1 MRFKRFCSLSIAAA
15 IGMSILAGT
24 AAAKE
29 TTAGLTFD
37 FNQNDGGF
45 TPIFSDYPNEQGVEE
60 FYELRSGHEEV
71 PIAEAGK
78 GLFLSGNNHSDDLFM
93 GYYKDLSGLVPE
105 TEYQFTVRFQLATN
119 VENDMIGI
127 GGAPG
132 ESVFVKCGVASKEP
146 ENSLDSLNHFRLN
159 IDKGSQSTGG
169 ADMIVVGNL
178 AKKEINRPGEYEF
191 NEIETKVIA
200 RTDEAGTAYLVIGTD
215 SGFEGVTSFYLDDI
229 SVSWADT
236 ATVSITRGDAVKM
249 LFDHAHRWNE
259 AVGTPTFTD
268 VAWDAP
274 YAEAVAWAEQNG
286 YLGGYGNGFFGP
298 EDMMSVE
305 QAMVMIYR
313 LFGSPKVTDAG
324 VLDSYKDASQISPW
338 ARDAVAF
345 SITNKLLVPDGKIL
359 PQSPISVKALRYAI
373 GQIGMA
379 D

>member
-1 MRFKRFCSLSIAAA
+1 MRFKRFCSLGVAAA

-60 FYELRSGHEEV
+60 FYELRSGHKEV

-105 TEYQFTVRFQLATN
+105 TEYHFTVRFQLATN

-146 ENSLDSLNHFRLN
+146 ENSLDSLNHFCLN
-159 IDKGSQSTGG
+159 IDKGSQSTSGS
-169 ADMIVVGNL
+169 DMIVVGNL
-178 AKKEINRPGEYEF
+178 AKEEINRPGEYEF

-215 SGFEGVTSFYLDDI
+215 SGFEGVTSYYLDDI

-249 LFDHAHRWNE
+249 LFDHAHRWDE
-259 AVGTPTFTD
+259 AVGPPTFTD

-286 YLGGYGNGFFGP
+286 YLGDYGNGFFGP

>member
-1 MRFKRFCSLSIAAA
+1 MRFKRFCSLGVAAA

-45 TPIFSDYPNEQGVEE
+45 TPIFFDYPNEQGVEE

-146 ENSLDSLNHFRLN
+146 ENSLDSLNHFCLN
-159 IDKGSQSTGG
+159 IDKGSQSTSGS
-169 ADMIVVGNL
+169 DMIVVGNL
-178 AKKEINRPGEYEF
+178 AKEEINRPGEYEF

-229 SVSWADT
+229 SVSWANT
-236 ATVSITRGDAVKM
+236 ATVSITRGDAAKM
-249 LFDHAHRWNE
+249 LFDHAHRWDE
-259 AVGTPTFTD
+259 AVGPPTFTD

-324 VLDSYKDASQISPW
+324 ALDSYKDASQISPW

>member
-29 TTAGLTFD
+29 TTTGVGFD

-71 PIAEAGK
+71 PIADAGK

-93 GYYKDLSGLVPE
+93 GYYKELSGLVPE

-119 VENDMIGI
+119 VEGDMVGI
-127 GGAPG
+127 GGGPG
-132 ESVFVKCGVASKEP
+132 GSVFVKCGVASKEP
-146 ENSLDSLNHFRLN
+146 ENSLDALNHFRLN
-159 IDKGSQSTGG
+159 IDKGSQSQSG
-169 ADMIVVGNL
+169 ADMTVVGTL
-178 AKKEINRPGEYEF
+178 AKEENNRPGEYEF

-215 SGFEGVTSFYLDDI
+215 SGFEGVTSYYLDDI

-236 ATVSITRGDAVKM
+236 SEVSVTRGDAAKM
-249 LFDHAHRWNE
+249 LFDHAHRWDE
-259 AVGTPTFTD
+259 IVGTPTFTD
-268 VAWDAP
+268 VDWDAP
-274 YAEAVAWAEQNG
+274 YAQAVAWAEQNG

-298 EDMMSVE
+298 EDAMTVE

-313 LFGSPKVTDAG
+313 LFGSPKVTDADI
-324 VLDSYKDASQISPW
+324 LDRYQDGGQVSPW

-345 SITNKLLVPDGKIL
+345 AITNKLLEPGDAIQ
-359 PQSPISVKALRYAI
+359 PQSPITMKALRYAI

>member
-1 MRFKRFCSLSIAAA
+1 MRFKRFCSFGVATA
-15 IGMSILAGT
+15 IGMSILAGA
-24 AAAKE
+24 AAAKDP
-29 TTAGLTFD
+29 TAGLSFD

-93 GYYKDLSGLVPE
+93 GYYKELSGLTPE

-119 VENDMIGI
+119 VESDMVGI

-132 ESVFVKCGVASKEP
+132 ESVFVKCGVASEEP
-146 ENSLDSLNHFRLN
+146 ENSLDALNHFRLN
-159 IDKGSQSTGG
+159 IDKGTQSQSG
-169 ADMIVVGNL
+169 ADMIVVGDL
-178 AKKEINRPGEYEF
+178 AKEEINRPGEYEF
-191 NEIETKVIA
+191 NKIETKVIA
-200 RTDEAGTAYLVIGTD
+200 RTDEAGTVYLVIGTD
-215 SGFEGVTSFYLDDI
+215 SGFEGVTAYYLDDI

-236 ATVSITRGDAVKM
+236 ATVSVTRGDAAKM
-249 LFDHAHRWNE
+249 LFDHAHRWDE

-286 YLGGYGNGFFGP
+286 YLCGYGDGSFGP

-313 LFGSPKVTDAG
+313 LFGSPKVTDTG
-324 VLDSYKDASQISPW
+324 VLEQYKDASQISPW
-338 ARDAVAF
+338 AQDAVAF
-345 SITNKLLVPDGKIL
+345 AITNKLLEPGDAIQ
-359 PQSPISVKALRYAI
+359 PQSPITIKALRYAI

>member
-146 ENSLDSLNHFRLN
+146 ENSLDSLNHFCLN
-159 IDKGSQSTGG
+159 IDKGSQSTSGS
-169 ADMIVVGNL
+169 DMIVVGNL
-178 AKKEINRPGEYEF
+178 AKEEINRPGEYEF

-249 LFDHAHRWNE
+249 LFDHAHRWDE
-259 AVGTPTFTD
+259 AVGPPTFTD

-305 QAMVMIYR
+305 QAMVMIHR

>member
-1 MRFKRFCSLSIAAA
+1 MRFKRFCSLGVAAA

-78 GLFLSGNNHSDDLFM
+78 GLFLSGNNHSDDLFI

-146 ENSLDSLNHFRLN
+146 ENSLDSLNHFCLN
-159 IDKGSQSTGG
+159 IDKGSQSTSGS
-169 ADMIVVGNL
+169 DMIVVGNL
-178 AKKEINRPGEYEF
+178 AKEEINRPGEYEF

-215 SGFEGVTSFYLDDI
+215 SGFEGVTSYYLDDI
-229 SVSWADT
+229 SVSWTDT

-249 LFDHAHRWNE
+249 LFDHAHRWDE
-259 AVGTPTFTD
+259 AVGPPTFTD

>member
-1 MRFKRFCSLSIAAA
+1 MRFKRFCSLGVAAA

-146 ENSLDSLNHFRLN
+146 ENSLDSLNHFCLN
-159 IDKGSQSTGG
+159 IDKGSQSTSGS
-169 ADMIVVGNL
+169 DMIVVGNL
-178 AKKEINRPGEYEF
+178 AKEEINRPGEYEF

-215 SGFEGVTSFYLDDI
+215 SGFEGVTSYYLDDI

-249 LFDHAHRWNE
+249 LFDHAHRWDE
-259 AVGTPTFTD
+259 AVGPPTFTD

-298 EDMMSVE
+298 EDMMSIE

>member
-1 MRFKRFCSLSIAAA
+1 MRFKRFCSLGVAAA

-24 AAAKE
+24 AAAKDP
-29 TTAGLTFD
+29 TTGLAFD

-146 ENSLDSLNHFRLN
+146 ENSLDSLNHFCLN
-159 IDKGSQSTGG
+159 IDKGSQSTSGS
-169 ADMIVVGNL
+169 DMIVVGNL
-178 AKKEINRPGEYEF
+178 AKEEINRPGEYEF

-249 LFDHAHRWNE
+249 LFDHAHRWDE
-259 AVGTPTFTD
+259 AVGPPTFTD

>member
-1 MRFKRFCSLSIAAA
+1 MRFKRFCSLGVAAA

-146 ENSLDSLNHFRLN
+146 ENSLDSLNHFCLN
-159 IDKGSQSTGG
+159 IDKGSQSTSGS
-169 ADMIVVGNL
+169 DMIVVGNL
-178 AKKEINRPGEYEF
+178 AKEEINRPGEYEF

-215 SGFEGVTSFYLDDI
+215 SGFEGVTSYYLDDI

-249 LFDHAHRWNE
+249 LFDHAHRWDE
-259 AVGTPTFTD
+259 AVGPPTFTD

-286 YLGGYGNGFFGP
+286 YLGDYGNGFFGP

>member
-1 MRFKRFCSLSIAAA
+1 MRFKRFCSLGVAAA

-146 ENSLDSLNHFRLN
+146 ENSLDSLNHFCLN
-159 IDKGSQSTGG
+159 IDKGSQSTSGS
-169 ADMIVVGNL
+169 DMIVVGNL
-178 AKKEINRPGEYEF
+178 AKEEINRPGEYEF

-249 LFDHAHRWNE
+249 LFDHAHRWDE
-259 AVGTPTFTD
+259 AVGPPTFTD

-298 EDMMSVE
+298 EDMMNIE

>member
-1 MRFKRFCSLSIAAA
+1 MRFKRFCSLGVAAA

-146 ENSLDSLNHFRLN
+146 ENSLDSLNHFCLN
-159 IDKGSQSTGG
+159 IDKGSQSTSGS
-169 ADMIVVGNL
+169 DMIVVGNL
-178 AKKEINRPGEYEF
+178 AKEEINRPGEYEF

-215 SGFEGVTSFYLDDI
+215 SGFEGVTSYYLDDI

-249 LFDHAHRWNE
+249 LFDHAHRWDE
-259 AVGTPTFTD
+259 AVGPPTFTD

-313 LFGSPKVTDAG
+313 LFGSPKVTGAG

>member
-1 MRFKRFCSLSIAAA
+1 MRFKRFCSLGVAAA

-146 ENSLDSLNHFRLN
+146 ENSLDSLNHFCLN
-159 IDKGSQSTGG
+159 IDKGSQSTSGS
-169 ADMIVVGNL
+169 DMIVVGNL
-178 AKKEINRPGEYEF
+178 AKEEINRPGEYEF

-200 RTDEAGTAYLVIGTD
+200 RTDDAGTAYLVIGTD
-215 SGFEGVTSFYLDDI
+215 SGFEGVTSYYLDDI

-249 LFDHAHRWNE
+249 LLDHAHQWDE
-259 AVGTPTFTD
+259 AVGPPTFTD
-268 VAWDAP
+268 VAWEAP

>member
-1 MRFKRFCSLSIAAA
+1 MRFKRFCSLGVAAA

-24 AAAKE
+24 AAAKDP
-29 TTAGLTFD
+29 TTGLAFD

-60 FYELRSGHEEV
+60 FYELHSGHEEV

-93 GYYKDLSGLVPE
+93 GYYKELSGLAPE
-105 TEYQFTVRFQLATN
+105 TEYQFTVQFKLATN
-119 VENDMIGI
+119 MENDMIGI

-132 ESVFVKCGVASKEP
+132 ESVFVKCGVASEKP

-159 IDKGSQSTGG
+159 IDKGSQSTSGS
-169 ADMIVVGNL
+169 DMIVVGNL
-178 AKKEINRPGEYEF
+178 AKEEVNRPGEYEF
-191 NEIETKVIA
+191 NEIATKVIA
-200 RTDEAGTAYLVIGTD
+200 QTDEAGTAYLVIGTD
-215 SGFEGVTSFYLDDI
+215 SGFEGVTSCYLDDI

-236 ATVSITRGDAVKM
+236 SEVSVTRGDAAKM
-249 LFDHAHRWNE
+249 LFDHAHRWDE
-259 AVGTPTFTD
+259 AVGPPTFTD

-324 VLDSYKDASQISPW
+324 ALDSYKDASQISPW

>member
-1 MRFKRFCSLSIAAA
+1 MRFKRFCSLGVAAA

-119 VENDMIGI
+119 VGNDMIGI

-146 ENSLDSLNHFRLN
+146 ENSLDSLNHFCLN
-159 IDKGSQSTGG
+159 IDKGSQSTSGS
-169 ADMIVVGNL
+169 DMIVVGNL
-178 AKKEINRPGEYEF
+178 AKEEINRPGEYEF

-215 SGFEGVTSFYLDDI
+215 SGFEGVTSYYLDDI

-249 LFDHAHRWNE
+249 LFDHAHRWDE
-259 AVGTPTFTD
+259 AVGPPTFTD

-313 LFGSPKVTDAG
+313 LFGSPKVTGAG

>member
-1 MRFKRFCSLSIAAA
+1 MRFKRFCSLGVAAA

-146 ENSLDSLNHFRLN
+146 ENSLDSLNHFCLN
-159 IDKGSQSTGG
+159 IDKGSQSTSGS
-169 ADMIVVGNL
+169 DMIVVGNL
-178 AKKEINRPGEYEF
+178 AKEEINRPGEYEF

-200 RTDEAGTAYLVIGTD
+200 RTDEVGTAYLVIGTD
-215 SGFEGVTSFYLDDI
+215 SGFEGVTSYYLDDI

-249 LFDHAHRWNE
+249 LFDHAHRWDE
-259 AVGTPTFTD
+259 AVGPPTFTD

-313 LFGSPKVTDAG
+313 LLGSPKVTDAG

-379 D
+379 H

>member
-146 ENSLDSLNHFRLN
+146 ENSLDSLNHFCLN
-159 IDKGSQSTGG
+159 IDKGSQSTSGS
-169 ADMIVVGNL
+169 DMIVVGNL
-178 AKKEINRPGEYEF
+178 AKEEINRPGEYEF

-215 SGFEGVTSFYLDDI
+215 SGFEGVTSYYLDDI

-249 LFDHAHRWNE
+249 LFDHAHRWDE
-259 AVGTPTFTD
+259 AVGPPTFTD

>member
-1 MRFKRFCSLSIAAA
+1 MRFKRFCSLGVAAA

-93 GYYKDLSGLVPE
+93 GYYKDLIGLVPE

-146 ENSLDSLNHFRLN
+146 ENSLDSLNHFCLN
-159 IDKGSQSTGG
+159 IDKGSQSTSGS
-169 ADMIVVGNL
+169 DMIVVGNL
-178 AKKEINRPGEYEF
+178 AKEEINRPGEYEF

-215 SGFEGVTSFYLDDI
+215 SGFEGVTSYYLDDI

-249 LFDHAHRWNE
+249 LFDHANRWDE
-259 AVGTPTFTD
+259 AVGPPTFTD

>member
-1 MRFKRFCSLSIAAA
+1 MRFKRFCSLGVAAA

-93 GYYKDLSGLVPE
+93 GYYKELSGLVPE
-105 TEYQFTVRFQLATN
+105 TEYQFNVRFQLATN

-146 ENSLDSLNHFRLN
+146 ENSLDSLNHFCLN
-159 IDKGSQSTGG
+159 IDKGSQSTSGS
-169 ADMIVVGNL
+169 DMIVVGNL
-178 AKKEINRPGEYEF
+178 AKEEINRPGEYEF

-249 LFDHAHRWNE
+249 LFDHAHRWDE
-259 AVGTPTFTD
+259 AVGPPTFTD

-379 D
+379 H

>member
-15 IGMSILAGT
+15 TGMSILAGT

-146 ENSLDSLNHFRLN
+146 ENSLDSLNHFCLN
-159 IDKGSQSTGG
+159 IDKGSQSTSGS
-169 ADMIVVGNL
+169 DMIVVGNL
-178 AKKEINRPGEYEF
+178 AKEEINRPGEYEF

-215 SGFEGVTSFYLDDI
+215 SGFEGVTSYYLDDI

-236 ATVSITRGDAVKM
+236 SEVSVARGDAAKM

-298 EDMMSVE
+298 EDAMTVE

>member
-29 TTAGLTFD
+29 TTAGVGFD

-45 TPIFSDYPNEQGVEE
+45 IPIFSDYPNEHGVEE
-60 FYELRSGHEEV
+60 FYELHSGHEEV

-146 ENSLDSLNHFRLN
+146 ENSLDSLNHFCLN
-159 IDKGSQSTGG
+159 IDKGSQSTSGS
-169 ADMIVVGNL
+169 DMIVVGNL
-178 AKKEINRPGEYEF
+178 AKEEINRPGEYEF

-249 LFDHAHRWNE
+249 LFDHAHRWDE
-259 AVGTPTFTD
+259 AVGPPTFTD

-305 QAMVMIYR
+305 QAMVMIHR

>member
-1 MRFKRFCSLSIAAA
+1 MRFKRFCSLGAAAA

-146 ENSLDSLNHFRLN
+146 ENSLDSLNHFCLN

-169 ADMIVVGNL
+169 SDMIVVGNL
-178 AKKEINRPGEYEF
+178 AKEEINRPGEYEF

-215 SGFEGVTSFYLDDI
+215 SGFEGVTSYYLDDI

-236 ATVSITRGDAVKM
+236 SEVSVARGDAAKM

-259 AVGTPTFTD
+259 AVGTPTFMD

-298 EDMMSVE
+298 EDAMTVE

>member
-1 MRFKRFCSLSIAAA
+1 MRFKRFCSLGVAAA

-132 ESVFVKCGVASKEP
+132 ESVFVKCGVASKAP
-146 ENSLDSLNHFRLN
+146 ENSLDSLNHFCLN
-159 IDKGSQSTGG
+159 IDKGSQSTSGS
-169 ADMIVVGNL
+169 DMIVVGNL
-178 AKKEINRPGEYEF
+178 AKEEINRPGEYEF

-215 SGFEGVTSFYLDDI
+215 SGFEGVTSYYLDDI

-249 LFDHAHRWNE
+249 LFDHAHRWDE
-259 AVGTPTFTD
+259 TVGPPTFTD

>member
-1 MRFKRFCSLSIAAA
+1 MRFKRFCSLGVAAA

-146 ENSLDSLNHFRLN
+146 ENSLDSLNHFCLN
-159 IDKGSQSTGG
+159 INKGSQSTSGS
-169 ADMIVVGNL
+169 DMIVVGNL
-178 AKKEINRPGEYEF
+178 AKEEINRPGEYEF

-249 LFDHAHRWNE
+249 LFDHAHRWDE
-259 AVGTPTFTD
+259 AVGPPTFTD

-298 EDMMSVE
+298 EDMMNIE

>member
-1 MRFKRFCSLSIAAA
+1 MRFKRFCSLGVAAA

-146 ENSLDSLNHFRLN
+146 ENSLDSLNHFCLN
-159 IDKGSQSTGG
+159 IDKGSQSTSGS
-169 ADMIVVGNL
+169 DMIVVGNL
-178 AKKEINRPGEYEF
+178 AKEEINRPGEYEF

-286 YLGGYGNGFFGP
+286 YLGGYGNGFFEP

>member
-1 MRFKRFCSLSIAAA
+1 MRFKRFCSLGVAAA

-146 ENSLDSLNHFRLN
+146 ENSLDSLNHFCLN
-159 IDKGSQSTGG
+159 IDKGSQSTSGS
-169 ADMIVVGNL
+169 DMIVVGNL
-178 AKKEINRPGEYEF
+178 AKEEINRPGEYEF

-200 RTDEAGTAYLVIGTD
+200 RTDEAGTAYLVIVTD
-215 SGFEGVTSFYLDDI
+215 SGFEGVTSYYLDDI

-249 LFDHAHRWNE
+249 LFDHAHRWDE
-259 AVGTPTFTD
+259 AVGPPTFTD

-298 EDMMSVE
+298 EDMMGVE

>member
-1 MRFKRFCSLSIAAA
+1 MRFKRFCSLGVAAA

-24 AAAKE
+24 AAAKDP
-29 TTAGLTFD
+29 TTGLAFD

-60 FYELRSGHEEV
+60 FYELHSGHEEV

-93 GYYKDLSGLVPE
+93 GYYKELSGLAPE
-105 TEYQFTVRFQLATN
+105 TEYQFTVQFKLATN

-132 ESVFVKCGVASKEP
+132 ESVFVKCGVASEEP

-159 IDKGSQSTGG
+159 IDKGSQSTSGS
-169 ADMIVVGNL
+169 DMIVVGNL
-178 AKKEINRPGEYEF
+178 AKEEVNRPGEYEF
-191 NEIETKVIA
+191 NEIATKVIA
-200 RTDEAGTAYLVIGTD
+200 QTDEAGTAYLVIGTD
-215 SGFEGVTSFYLDDI
+215 SGFEGVTSCYLDDI
-229 SVSWADT
+229 SVTWADT
-236 ATVSITRGDAVKM
+236 SEVSVTRGDAAKM
-249 LFDHAHRWNE
+249 LFDHAHRWDE

-298 EDMMSVE
+298 EDAMTVE

-313 LFGSPKVTDAG
+313 LFGSPKVTD
-324 VLDSYKDASQISPW
+324 VDILDRYQDGGQVSPW

-345 SITNKLLVPDGKIL
+345 AITNKLLEPGDAIQ
-359 PQSPISVKALRYAI
+359 PQSPITMKALRYAI

>member
-1 MRFKRFCSLSIAAA
+1 MRFKRFCSLGVAAA

-146 ENSLDSLNHFRLN
+146 ENSLDSLNHFCLN
-159 IDKGSQSTGG
+159 IDKGSQSTSGS
-169 ADMIVVGNL
+169 DMIVVGNL
-178 AKKEINRPGEYEF
+178 AKEEINRPGEYEF
-191 NEIETKVIA
+191 NEIKTKVIA

-215 SGFEGVTSFYLDDI
+215 SGFEGVTSYYLDDI

-249 LFDHAHRWNE
+249 LFDHAHRWDE
-259 AVGTPTFTD
+259 AVGPPTFTD

>member
-1 MRFKRFCSLSIAAA
+1 MRFKRFCSLGVAAA
-15 IGMSILAGT
+15 IGMSVLAGA

-29 TTAGLTFD
+29 TTTGVGFD

-45 TPIFSDYPNEQGVEE
+45 IPVFSDYPNEQGVEE

-93 GYYKDLSGLVPE
+93 GYYKELSGLVPE
-105 TEYQFTVRFQLATN
+105 TEYQFTIRFKLATN
-119 VENDMIGI
+119 VESDMVGI

-132 ESVFVKCGVASKEP
+132 ESVYVKCGVASEEP

-159 IDKGSQSTGG
+159 IDKGTQSQSG
-169 ADMIVVGNL
+169 ADMIVVGDL
-178 AKKEINRPGEYEF
+178 AKEEINHPGEYEF

-200 RTDEAGTAYLVIGTD
+200 RTDEAGTVYLVIGTD
-215 SGFEGVTSFYLDDI
+215 SGFEGVTAYYLDDI
-229 SVSWADT
+229 SISWADT
-236 ATVSITRGDAVKM
+236 ATVSVTRGDAVKM
-249 LFDHAHRWNE
+249 LFDHAHRWDE
-259 AVGTPTFTD
+259 AVGIHTFTD

-324 VLDSYKDASQISPW
+324 VLGSYKDASQISPW

>member
-1 MRFKRFCSLSIAAA
+1 MRFKRFCSLGVAAA

-45 TPIFSDYPNEQGVEE
+45 TPIFSNYPNEQGVEE

-146 ENSLDSLNHFRLN
+146 ENSLDSLNHFCLN
-159 IDKGSQSTGG
+159 IDKGSQSTSGS
-169 ADMIVVGNL
+169 DMIVVGNL
-178 AKKEINRPGEYEF
+178 AKEEINRPGEYEF

-200 RTDEAGTAYLVIGTD
+200 RTDEAGTAYLVIVTD
-215 SGFEGVTSFYLDDI
+215 SGFEGVTSYYLDDI

-249 LFDHAHRWNE
+249 LFDHAHRWDE
-259 AVGTPTFTD
+259 AVGPPTFTD

-286 YLGGYGNGFFGP
+286 YLGDYGNGFFGP

>member
-1 MRFKRFCSLSIAAA
+1 MRFKRFCSLGVAAA

-45 TPIFSDYPNEQGVEE
+45 TPIFFDYPNEQGVEE

-146 ENSLDSLNHFRLN
+146 ENSLDSLNHFCLN
-159 IDKGSQSTGG
+159 IDKGSQSTSGS
-169 ADMIVVGNL
+169 DMIVVGNL
-178 AKKEINRPGEYEF
+178 AKEEINRPGEYEF

-215 SGFEGVTSFYLDDI
+215 SGFEGVTSYYLDDI

-249 LFDHAHRWNE
+249 LFDHAHRWDE
-259 AVGTPTFTD
+259 AVGPPTFTD